1 MVLFRDY
8 EKWGRVACLRK
19 HGLLRGEVGS
29 QGCRT
34 LCCDSFP
41 PTFFVLVW
49 ATLCKSG
56 LTLDSV
62 QGSLLAGLWIEPRS
76 STWKAANA
84 LPTVLFCLFPVQ
96 SSENWCHFEHYLK
109 FIRFFSFSTIFFL
122 SQRGACCLG
131 CLLGSNCLL
140 SLSLRREDDS
150 SEPPDAC
157 RIHGHLYVNKVAG
170 NFHITVGKYVLSLH
184 WRCSVVAGEEVGSL
198 LMKLVLPAI
207 GWLPSVSHTWEDIL
221 ISVLA

>member
-109 FIRFFSFSTIFFL
+109 FIRFFSFSTIFFCHREVL
-122 SQRGACCLG
+122 VAWAVCWDLTVS
-131 CLLGSNCLL
+131 
-140 SLSLRREDDS
+140 SLSL
-150 SEPPDAC
+150 
-157 RIHGHLYVNKVAG
+157 YAG
-170 NFHITVGKYVLSLH
+170 KMIPQNPQMLAEFMAICMST
-184 WRCSVVAGEEVGSL
+184 
-198 LMKLVLPAI
+198 KLRAT
-207 GWLPSVSHTWEDIL
+207 ST
-221 ISVLA
+221 